1 MTNLRNR
8 KATSIFA
15 ISLAILLTLIMGTIP
30 SDVYAAGDITVNL
43 ANIEGVGDDFP
54 GFTFDLYKVG
64 GYEGAGYKLD
74 PEYSDVDVSI
84 PSEEEY
90 NKTKKAGDPTW
101 QEAWLASANT
111 LANHIKHPAEGEKAN
126 LVKTFS
132 GVMPGDSMTYS
143 SDENALFLLIGNT
156 VRYKNMD
163 YTPVPIFVRT
173 LDGEETYTIDAETK
187 IKFEPVLFEHSLM
200 KIWDDKDDKDGIR
213 PTAIEVG
220 IYYGS
225 QLIDRVV
232 LGGESGEWTYTWESE
247 ETGETFCYIGT
258 KDGEEF
264 RKDFTPGDGDSA
276 WGVREFTSADQI
288 KDSEAK
294 EESKNLKYY
303 TPAYAKKSG
312 ETFEVFVINNPQTDV
327 PPGPPRK
334 VKTGDES
341 HIAMWVGIT
350 AIAAALLIAAVIRRR
365 KNDR

>member
-8 KATSIFA
+8 KATSIVA
-15 ISLAILLTLIMGTIP
+15 SILALLLTMIMSSVP
-30 SDVYAAGDITVNL
+30 SDVYAAGQITVNL
-43 ANIEGVGDDFP
+43 ARIEGLGEDFP
-54 GFTFDLYKVG
+54 GFTFDLYEVG
-64 GYEGAGYKLD
+64 GYDGGDFKLYND
-74 PEYSDVDVSI
+74 YSDVNVKISKD
-84 PSEEEY
+84 
-90 NKTKKAGDPTW
+90 DPDW
-101 QEAWLASANT
+101 EKAWLESANT
-111 LANHIKHPAEGEKAN
+111 LANHIKHPAEGESTTR
-126 LVKTFS
+126 VKQYTN
-132 GVMPGDSMTYS
+132 VMPGDSMTYS
-143 SDENALFLLIGNT
+143 SDKNALFLLVGNT
-156 VRYKNMD
+156 VRYENRN

-173 LDGEETYTIDAETK
+173 LNGEETYTIDAETK
-187 IKFEPVLFEHSLM
+187 IRIEPVLFEHSLM
-200 KIWDDKDDKDGIR
+200 KIWDDNDDKDGIR

-247 ETGETFCYIGT
+247 EAGDTFCYIGN

-264 RKDFTPGDGDSA
+264 RKDFTPGDGDNA

-294 EESKNLKYY
+294 AESKYLKYY

-312 ETFEVFVINNPQTDV
+312 DSFEVFVINNPQTDV

-341 HIAMWVGIT
+341 HIAMWIGIT
-350 AIAAALLIAAVIRRR
+350 AIAAALLIAAVVRRR